1 MPIIDRSRH
10 PASIYPDYKSSI
22 SRGPTQPETD
32 LADLYKGVRTG
43 SPLELSGSLLGKF
56 SASDLDRDLTRNAC
70 NGGAPLG
77 ERIIVS
83 GRITDERGKPIRGA
97 LIEIWQAN
105 AAGRYAHK
113 LDEHDAP
120 LDPNFLGAG
129 RCITDND
136 GEYSFL
142 TIKPGAYPWQNQPNA
157 WRPQHIHFSVVGDHI
172 GCRLVT
178 QMYFPGDPLLEWDP
192 IFQAVPKGAASQ
204 LIAQLNLGITR
215 PGIALGYSFD
225 IALATTASEI
235 DG

>member
-10 PASIYPDYKSSI
+10 PALIYPDYKSSI

-32 LADLYKGVRTG
+32 LADLYKGARTG

-129 RCITDND
+129 RCVTDND
-136 GEYSFL
+136 GDYSFL

-204 LIAQLNLGITR
+204 LIAQLKLGITR

-225 IALATTASEI
+225 IALATTSSEI